1 MPKIAQ
7 PIRTITG
14 NEAGTYAL
22 TLKELSL
29 HIAETECSL
38 RTKAIKGQF
47 PEAYRTNGGN
57 GDWRFPMSG
66 VREYQRTKKVVIPEK
81 KPKEQ

>member
-7 PIRTITG
+7 PVRTITG
-14 NEAGTYAL
+14 NEAGTFAL
-22 TLKELSL
+22 TLRELSL

-47 PEAYRTNGGN
+47 PEAYRTDGGR
-57 GDWRFPMSG
+57 GDWRFPMNG
-66 VREYQRTKKVVIPEK
+66 VRQYQKSRCITLPEK
-81 KPKEQ
+81 K

>member
-14 NEAGTYAL
+14 NEAGTVAL

-29 HIAETECSL
+29 HIAESESSL
-38 RTKAIKGQF
+38 RVKAIKGQF
-47 PEAYRTNGGN
+47 PEAYRTDGGR

-66 VREYQRTKKVVIPEK
+66 VRQYQKSRRITLPEK
-81 KPKEQ
+81 K